1 MQKIIQ
7 ILVKFIKHVQDLNAE
22 NYTNFC
28 ERNQGSK

>member
-22 NYTNFC
+22 NYTNFG
-28 ERNQGSK
+28 ERNQ